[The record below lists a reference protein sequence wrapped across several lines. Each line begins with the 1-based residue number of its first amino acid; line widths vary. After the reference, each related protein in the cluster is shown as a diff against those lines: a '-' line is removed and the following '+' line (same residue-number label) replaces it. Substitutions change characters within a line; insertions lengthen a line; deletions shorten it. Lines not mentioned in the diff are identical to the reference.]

1 MPEPLRS
8 DHAALD
14 KPAVVGKAV
23 VRAAAALGLKNVQLA
38 RILGVSAPT
47 ISRLTRGDW
56 SLAQQPKAYELA
68 VLLVRLYRSLDSIT
82 GDDDVSRSW
91 LRSRNTALGERPI
104 DLIASITGL
113 VDTLAY
119 VDARRAPI

>member
-1 MPEPLRS
+1 MPEPLQS
-8 DHAALD
+8 EHAAPE
-14 KPAVVGKAV
+14 KAAVVGKAV

-47 ISRLTRGDW
+47 VSRLTRGDW

-82 GDDDVSRSW
+82 GDDEASRSW
-91 LRSRNTALGERPI
+91 LRSRNTALSARPI
-104 DLIASITGL
+104 DLIGSITGL
-113 VDTLAY
+113 VDTVAY

>member
-1 MPEPLRS
+1 MLAPQLTDRS
-8 DHAALD
+8 APD
-14 KPAVVGKAV
+14 KAAVVGKAV
-23 VRAAAALGLKNVQLA
+23 VRTAAALGLKNVQLA

-47 ISRLTRGDW
+47 VSRLTRGDW

-82 GDDDVSRSW
+82 GDDDASRSW
-91 LRSRNTALGERPI
+91 LRSRNTALGARPI
-104 DLIASITGL
+104 DRIGSITGL

-119 VDARRAPI
+119 VDARRAPL

>member
-1 MPEPLRS
+1 MSEPLQS
-8 DHAALD
+8 DHAAPE
-14 KPAVVGKAV
+14 KAVVVGKAV

-82 GDDDVSRSW
+82 GDDEASRSW
-91 LRSRNTALGERPI
+91 LRSRNTALGARPI

-113 VDTLAY
+113 VETLSY